1 MFPKPL
7 LFLAICVGILTE
19 YGQGSFSNYVT
30 LNESKRILLHS
41 EEDLAEEFGNLKV
54 TMETMQTTIET
65 LQRQLQTM
73 IDADQMKEARLKAVE
88 FKSGSL
94 LIVLF
99 KVAGRHHWDT
109 P

>member
-7 LFLAICVGILTE
+7 LFLAICVDILTE

-41 EEDLAEEFGNLKV
+41 EEDLAEELGNLKV

-88 FKSGSL
+88 FKSGTL
-94 LIVLF
+94 LIV
-99 KVAGRHHWDT
+99 GRHH
-109 P
+109 